1 MVTDEV
7 ADKVTD
13 MAVDNGG
20 IDKRKVK
27 IFKEVK
33 IVKRVKIFKEV
44 ERSDGL

>member
-13 MAVDNGG
+13 MAVDNGAS
-20 IDKRKVK
+20 DKRKVK

-44 ERSDGL
+44 EMSDGL